1 MKTSIESVSGV
12 EKRIRVEV
20 PADEVSQRVEAG
32 YAKVRKVA
40 PLRGFRKGKA
50 PMAMV
55 RRVFKESVE
64 TDVAEDLVRNS
75 LSEAVKENSLKIL
88 SLPKID
94 GAKLTEGEEFVF
106 TATVEVV
113 PEVTPEGYRGIP
125 IAKEEAVVRDEDVD
139 TAIDRLRESFAQF
152 HAVEGRG
159 AGGSDLVEF
168 GFTATSEGET
178 VEKSDSSSIVLEGRV
193 PFGKEF
199 ESHLSGVRPGEEK
212 TFEVR
217 FEPDFAN
224 RKYAGKQVVFEV
236 KVNGV
241 REKKLPEMDDEF
253 AKGFGDIDGLSD
265 LREKI
270 RVRLVQEAKEA
281 ARGGMEE
288 QIRQG
293 LLEKNSFEVPKTLV
307 DREIVSMIEDTAS
320 RLVSQG
326 IDLKKVSLDFEKM
339 KERFAPN
346 AERSVRLSL
355 LLAAIAEK
363 EGIDVPYSEI
373 EAEMKEMAARSGI
386 EYEKIREMYG
396 DEERMDNLRNRLLD
410 KKVMASLLASA
421 VAKEEVAG

>member
-125 IAKEEAVVRDEDVD
+125 IAKEKAVVRDEDVD

-178 VEKSDSSSIVLEGRV
+178 VEKSDSSSIVIEGGV

-199 ESHLSGVRPGEEK
+199 ESHLSGVRPGEER

-217 FEPDFAN
+217 FEPDFPN

-253 AKGFGDIDGLSD
+253 ARGFGEIAGLSD

-270 RVRLVQEAKEA
+270 RARLVQEAEEA
-281 ARGGMEE
+281 ARRGMEG

-293 LLEKNSFEVPKTLV
+293 LLEKNAFDVPKTLV
-307 DREIVSMIEDTAS
+307 DRQIVSMIEESAN

-373 EAEMKEMAARSGI
+373 ETEMKEMAAQAGM

-410 KKVMASLLASA
+410 KKVMADLLASA

>member
-1 MKTSIESVSGV
+1 MS
-12 EKRIRVEV
+12 
-20 PADEVSQRVEAG
+20 
-32 YAKVRKVA
+32 
-40 PLRGFRKGKA
+40 
-50 PMAMV
+50 MV
-55 RRVFKESVE
+55 RRVYKESVE

-75 LSEAVKENSLKIL
+75 LSEAVKENRLRIL

-94 GAKLTEGEEFVF
+94 AAKLTEGEDFVF
-106 TATVEVV
+106 TATVEIV

-125 IAKEEAVVRDEDVD
+125 IAKEETVVRDEDVD

-159 AGGSDLVEF
+159 AGRSDLVEF
-168 GFTATSEGET
+168 GFTATSEEET
-178 VEKSDSSSIVLEGRV
+178 VEKSDSSSIVLEGGV

-217 FEPDFAN
+217 FEPDFPN

-253 AKGFGDIDGLSD
+253 AKGFGDIAGLSD

-270 RVRLVQEAKEA
+270 RARLVQEAEEA
-281 ARGGMEE
+281 ARRGMEE
-288 QIRQG
+288 QIQQG
-293 LLEKNSFEVPKTLV
+293 LLEKNAFDVPKTLV
-307 DREIVSMIEDTAS
+307 DRQIVSMIEDTAN

-346 AERSVRLSL
+346 AERAVRLSL
-355 LLAAIAEK
+355 LLSAIAEK

-373 EAEMKEMAARSGI
+373 EAELKEMAARSGM

-410 KKVMASLLASA
+410 KKVMAFLLESA

>member
-20 PADEVSQRVEAG
+20 PADEVSQRVEAE

-64 TDVAEDLVRNS
+64 SDVAGDLVRNS
-75 LSEAVKENSLKIL
+75 LSDAVKENSLKIL

-94 GAKLTEGEEFVF
+94 GAKLKEGEEFVF

-125 IAKEEAVVRDEDVD
+125 IAKEEALVRDEDVE
-139 TAIDRLRESFAQF
+139 TAIGRLRESFAQF

-168 GFTATSEGET
+168 AFTATSEGET
-178 VEKSDSSSIVLEGRV
+178 VEKSESLSVVLEGGV

-241 REKKLPEMDDEF
+241 REKKLPDMDDEF
-253 AKGFGDIDGLSD
+253 AKGFGEIAGLSD
-265 LREKI
+265 LRGKI
-270 RVRLVQEAKEA
+270 RARLVQEAEEA
-281 ARGGMEE
+281 ARRGMEE

-293 LLEKNSFEVPKTLV
+293 LLEKNSFEVPQTLV
-307 DREIVSMIEDTAS
+307 DREVASMIEDTAG

-339 KERFAPN
+339 KERYAPN

-373 EAEMKEMAARSGI
+373 EAEMKDMAARSGI

-396 DEERMDNLRNRLLD
+396 DEERMDNLRNRLLE
-410 KKVMASLLASA
+410 KKVMASLLESA

>member
-125 IAKEEAVVRDEDVD
+125 IAKEKAVVRDEDVD

-178 VEKSDSSSIVLEGRV
+178 VEKSDSSSIVIEGGV

-199 ESHLSGVRPGEEK
+199 ESHLSGVRPGEER

-217 FEPDFAN
+217 FEPDFPN

-241 REKKLPEMDDEF
+241 REKELPEMDDEF
-253 AKGFGDIDGLSD
+253 ARGFGEIAGLSD
-265 LREKI
+265 LRGKI
-270 RVRLVQEAKEA
+270 RARLVQEAEEA
-281 ARGGMEE
+281 ARRGMEG

-293 LLEKNSFEVPKTLV
+293 LLEKNAFDVPKTLV
-307 DREIVSMIEDTAS
+307 DRQIVSMIEDTAN

-373 EAEMKEMAARSGI
+373 ETEMKEMAAQAGM

-410 KKVMASLLASA
+410 KKVMADLLASA